1 MRYLFILIFGLFTLN
16 SHSQTNITK
25 KVKMDAKQRIE
36 KFKHEPKFEVE
47 NSGEYYQGLSVP
59 NLKSHFTELL
69 NKSADEFIQVSQNH
83 PTDQKYQQKIKIGL
97 ERFNPNYS
105 ELDTEDREKIC
116 GYVAE
121 LMNCVGLKSSD
132 GIINKWLYGFDFS
145 KKH

>member
-36 KFKHEPKFEVE
+36 KFKH
-47 NSGEYYQGLSVP
+47 YQGLSVP

-116 GYVAE
+116 GYFAE